1 MNDSTINTAVI
12 GLGFMG
18 ATHVAAF
25 QSAARAGYPCRLVAV
40 CDPKPA
46 RRAGRLS
53 DVGGNLASGSAAAA
67 FDPAQVRGYE
77 RAEEL
82 FADPQVNLVSIC
94 TRTDTHVELAE
105 AAMRAGK
112 HVLLEKPVA
121 LATAPVR
128 KLADI
133 AAECGVVCMPAMCMR
148 FWPAWSWLK
157 EAADNHRFGEVRSAR
172 FTRLGCRPS
181 WSAAY
186 ADDARTGGALLD
198 LHIHDTD
205 FITWLFGEPAGV
217 CSTGTINHVT
227 TLYAYP
233 QVPHVVAEGG
243 WDQHAG
249 FAFTMR
255 YLVNFERATLDF
267 DIARDPQLL
276 LCRGGEAVRIDLEP
290 ITGYDG
296 EVRHLIDCLTHNR
309 RPWVNLRDAAVT
321 HAVLDA
327 ERRSLETGDA
337 VRLAESP

>member
-1 MNDSTINTAVI
+1 M
-12 GLGFMG
+12 
-18 ATHVAAF
+18 
-25 QSAARAGYPCRLVAV
+25 
-40 CDPKPA
+40 
-46 RRAGRLS
+46 LS
-53 DVGGNLASGSAAAA
+53 DVGGNLASGSDTAA
-67 FDPAQVRGYE
+67 FDPGVVRAYE
-77 RAEEL
+77 RAEDI
-82 FADPQVNLVSIC
+82 FADPTIHLVSIC
-94 TRTDTHVELAE
+94 TRTDTHIALAE

-121 LATAPVR
+121 LTTQPVR
-128 KLADI
+128 RLADI

-148 FWPAWSWLK
+148 FWPAWAWLK
-157 EAADNHRFGEVRSAR
+157 EAVDNGRFGKVKSAR

-186 ADDARTGGALLD
+186 ADDERTGGALLD

-205 FITWLFGEPAGV
+205 FITWLFGEPAHV
-217 CSTGTINHVT
+217 CSTGTISHVT
-227 TLYAYP
+227 TLYGYP

-249 FAFTMR
+249 FTFTMR

-276 LCRGGEAVRIDLEP
+276 LCRDTGAPPVSAGRTGESPAPPAKAILLDVEP

-296 EVRHLIDCLTHNR
+296 EIRHLIDCLTHNR

-327 ERRSLETGDA
+327 ERRSLETGEP
-337 VRLAESP
+337 VRLADIAG